1 MSAFIILY
9 FGWKYIYT
17 FLMIYMYIFHYYFGF
32 ICFSLRGVCF
42 GFAFCLAGLF
52 FLNYFAVLYFISTV
66 LGDWRY
72 FIHFNLF
79 LKRANSFTT
88 RNCKW
93 NQINYL
99 SVTTCYSKHLL
110 NKICIQDLGNYI
122 RWLMSLNKNKKIKSL

>member
-17 FLMIYMYIFHYYFGF
+17 CLMIYMYISLLFRIYLFLFEGCLF
-32 ICFSLRGVCF
+32 WICF
-42 GFAFCLAGLF
+42 LF
-52 FLNYFAVLYFISTV
+52 SWVFLNYFAVLYFISTV

-93 NQINYL
+93 NQINSL

-122 RWLMSLNKNKKIKSL
+122 RWLMPLNKNKKIKSL